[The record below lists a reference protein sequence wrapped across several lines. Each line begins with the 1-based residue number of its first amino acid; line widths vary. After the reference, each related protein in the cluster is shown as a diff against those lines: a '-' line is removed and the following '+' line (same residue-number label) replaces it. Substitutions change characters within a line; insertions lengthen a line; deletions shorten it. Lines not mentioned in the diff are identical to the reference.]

1 MFQPNY
7 FDRLAF
13 CVSVPCIG
21 EMPFP
26 SGRPARYG
34 NVRPTDYR
42 DTLEHLLAIQAWERI
57 LRKPSVGIVPMG
69 FSSNIIDNATHDR
82 ASSIQHWKIYQ
93 GSAGPAAFIR
103 RSRLLSGG
111 FNSFISNT

>member
-69 FSSNIIDNATHDR
+69 FSCIGRSTKVPPDLRRLYVDHVYCPAVSIRSFLTLDR
-82 ASSIQHWKIYQ
+82 ISST
-93 GSAGPAAFIR
+93 
-103 RSRLLSGG
+103 RLR
-111 FNSFISNT
+111 